1 MSERTI
7 DPAALFG
14 AYMRVTGVPTLGDE
28 TARLGVADGALA
40 ESDALRGRTL
50 GIINGAS
57 WTSLWSTYFGRL
69 ILPGVKLVNVGNEG
83 VQLNFMAAHE
93 RGDPVPPQ
101 INIDL
106 FASYAKDLAEL
117 CEIDAVIITCST
129 MNRSADSVRKAVRD
143 RAIPV
148 VQIDEA
154 MMEAALDHGGRPLVV
169 ATHGP
174 TVKNTQALLRETA
187 ERAGREVSYA
197 GATVEEAF
205 ELLGRGD
212 IDGHNEVIAGAIRE
226 ARRREPI
233 DSVILAQLSMSVF
246 TFTFPDPET
255 EFGVPVF
262 TSGEAGFRKVRSILE
277 GEA

>member
-14 AYMRVTGVPTLGDE
+14 AYMRITGVPTLGDE

-40 ESDALRGRTL
+40 ESDALRGKTL

-106 FASYAKDLAEL
+106 FASYARDLAEL

-187 ERAGREVSYA
+187 ERAGREISYA

-226 ARRREPI
+226 AGRRERI

-246 TFTFPDPET
+246 TFTFPDPEA

-262 TSGEAGFRKVRSILE
+262 TSGEAGFRKVRAILE
-277 GEA
+277 REA